1 MNRNPYIETFDDG
14 PGGWLGWMAGGG
26 GPRKL
31 EIIDGAAKT
40 QPPWGVDFNHAP
52 PGAGYLHLPYVLFT
66 SVHNRTDLGGENR
79 FIDEGYS
86 TDFSDAKFTVRIRG
100 EMDMKGTEMLLLVQ
114 MDLPRENPTVRP
126 NFVLKQQ
133 PIEIT
138 PDWSEQT
145 LHLAPDPD
153 QWLCMGTRDEGADC
167 PIYGDGPIEEV
178 LEDVNVD
185 IILVLFGLDIVPEKP
200 IESDPHKLRAGRD
213 YKIDE
218 SRLPSGFIMLDE
230 VRLEYPS

>member
-14 PGGWLGWMAGGG
+14 PGGWVGWMAGGG

-31 EIIDGAAKT
+31 QIIDGAAKT

-52 PGAGYLHLPYVLFT
+52 PGAGYLHLPYVLMT
-66 SVHNRTDLGGENR
+66 RHHPWPDLGGESR
-79 FIDEGYS
+79 FLSGGYS
-86 TDFSDAKFTVRIRG
+86 TDFTDAKFSVRIRG
-100 EMDMKGTEMLLLVQ
+100 EMDMKGTEMLLLAQ

-138 PDWSEQT
+138 PEWSEQT
-145 LHLAPDPD
+145 LHLAPGPD
-153 QWLCMGTRDEGADC
+153 QWLCMGTRGEGADC

-178 LEDVNVD
+178 LRDVNVD
-185 IILVLFGLDIVPEKP
+185 IILVLFGLDVVPSEP
-200 IESDPHKLRAGRD
+200 IEGDPHKLRAGRD
-213 YKIDE
+213 YKVDE

-230 VRLEYPS
+230 IRLEYP